1 MIKFQVHQLCTPIA
15 DQKHIETRLSICTSS
30 GAVQN
35 KLAHLPKKM
44 QSKSTLGIR
53 AKNGEIRPLV
63 TDQLNEFEKQ
73 LVQLKTSGQSP
84 MILKESMEQTLN

>member
-1 MIKFQVHQLCTPIA
+1 
-15 DQKHIETRLSICTSS
+15 
-30 GAVQN
+30 
-35 KLAHLPKKM
+35 M